1 MANQS
6 NSGRLDPESLVSE
19 VLRPYY
25 RQWVLLK
32 TDEER
37 AEFKRNLVVT
47 EDQETLTAAWLEGMQ
62 RLAERVDDLKRRVIA
77 AKYAEEH

>member
-1 MANQS
+1 MGNQS
-6 NSGRLDPESLVSE
+6 EVSRLDLESLVSE

-25 RQWVLLK
+25 RQWRLLE

-37 AEFKRNLVVT
+37 AQFRKNLVIT
-47 EDQETLTAAWLEGMQ
+47 EDQETLKAAWIEGMQ

-77 AKYAEEH
+77 AKSAEH